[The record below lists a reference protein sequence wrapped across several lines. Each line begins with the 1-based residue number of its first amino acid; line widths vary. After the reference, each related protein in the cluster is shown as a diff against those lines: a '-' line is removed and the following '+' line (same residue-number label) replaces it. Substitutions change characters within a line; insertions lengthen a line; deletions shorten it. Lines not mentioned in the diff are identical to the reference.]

1 MFLLYILVF
10 IVCCFLL
17 YFSGNWLIDGLKRM
31 GKFLHWREF
40 MIAFFVMAFASS
52 LPNLFVGISS
62 ALHKIPQLSFG
73 EIVGGNLI
81 DLTLAVAL
89 AVIIGQNVIPTK
101 GKILERSAL
110 FTTFVAILPLLLIW
124 DGVLGRGD
132 GLILLSVFV
141 FYIFWLVLNK
151 ERFKEYSGNG
161 DKQITGILKEFRAF
175 IKDLGLIALSLI
187 LLLLAAEG
195 IVKSAQFFAIAFNL
209 SLPIIG
215 ILIVGFGNALPEIR
229 FAIASAKA
237 GKTEMILGNLMGAV
251 IIPATLVLGIVALIC
266 PIIIPSFTPFAI
278 ARIFLIIAAIVFYI
292 FTRTHRKI
300 TKRESIIL
308 LLLYITFVIVEI
320 LIK

>member
-1 MFLLYILVF
+1 MFFLYTLVF
-10 IVCCFLL
+10 IISCFIL

-31 GKFLHWREF
+31 GRFLRWREF
-40 MIAFFVMAFASS
+40 IVAFFVMAFAAS

-73 EIVGGNLI
+73 DIVGGNLI

-89 AVIIGQNVIPTK
+89 AVLIGKNAIPTK

-151 ERFKEYSGNG
+151 ERFREFSG
-161 DKQITGILKEFRAF
+161 DEEKQVLNILKEFRIF
-175 IKDLGLIALSLI
+175 IKDLGLIVLSFV

-195 IVKSAQFFAIAFNL
+195 IVQSAKFFAVSLNI

-215 ILIVGFGNALPEIR
+215 ILIVALGNTLPEIR
-229 FAIASAKA
+229 FAVASAKA

-251 IIPATLVLGIVALIC
+251 IIPATLVLGTVALIH
-266 PIIIPSFTPFAI
+266 PIVIPDFTPFAI
-278 ARIFLIIAAIVFYI
+278 ARIFLIISAIVFYI

-300 TKRESIIL
+300 TAKEAVFLLSIYAL
-308 LLLYITFVIVEI
+308 FVLIEI
-320 LIK
+320 WIR

>member
-1 MFLLYILVF
+1 MFILYSLIF
-10 IVCCFLL
+10 ITSCVAL

-31 GKFLHWREF
+31 GRFLRWREF
-40 MIAFFVMAFASS
+40 IIAFFVMAFAGS

-73 EIVGGNLI
+73 DIVGGNLI

-89 AVIIGQNVIPTK
+89 AVLIGGNAIPTK

-151 ERFKEYSGNG
+151 ERFREFSG
-161 DKQITGILKEFRAF
+161 DEKKQMPSILKEFKVF
-175 IKDLGLIALSLI
+175 MKDLGLIVLSFI

-195 IVKSAQFFAIAFNL
+195 IVQSAKFFVVALNI

-215 ILIVGFGNALPEIR
+215 ILVVGLGNTLPEIR
-229 FAIASAKA
+229 FAVASAKA

-251 IIPATLVLGIVALIC
+251 IMPATLVLGIVALIS
-266 PIIIPSFTPFAI
+266 PIIVPNFTPFAI
-278 ARIFLIIAAIVFYI
+278 ARIFLIISAVAFYI
-292 FTRTHRKI
+292 FTRRHGKI
-300 TKRESIIL
+300 TKKEAIIL
-308 LLLYITFVIVEI
+308 LSLYVAFVIIEI

>member
-1 MFLLYILVF
+1 MFILYSF
-10 IVCCFLL
+10 IFIISCAIL
-17 YFSGNWLIDGLKRM
+17 YFSGNWLIDGLKRI
-31 GKFLHWREF
+31 GRFLRWREF
-40 MIAFFVMAFASS
+40 IIAFFVMAFASS

-62 ALHKIPQLSFG
+62 ALHRVPQLSFG

-89 AVIIGQNVIPTK
+89 AIFIGKNAIPTK

-132 GLILLSVFV
+132 GLILLSIFV

-151 ERFKEYSGNG
+151 ERFKEFSGNG
-161 DKQITGILKEFRAF
+161 EKEMQSILKEFKLF
-175 IKDLGLIALSLI
+175 IKDLGFIILSVI
-187 LLLLAAEG
+187 FLLLAAEG
-195 IVKSAQFFAIAFNL
+195 IVQSAKFFAVTLNI

-215 ILIVGFGNALPEIR
+215 ILIVGLGNTLPEIR

-251 IIPATLVLGIVALIC
+251 IMPATLVLGTVALIC
-266 PIIIPSFTPFAI
+266 PIVIPSFTPFAI
-278 ARIFLIIAAIVFYI
+278 ARTFLIIAAIVFYI

-300 TKRESIIL
+300 TGKEAVFL
-308 LLLYITFVIVEI
+308 LLIYVVFVAIEI
-320 LIK
+320 LIR

>member
-1 MFLLYILVF
+1 MFVLYSLVF
-10 IVCCFLL
+10 ISSCAVL
-17 YFSGNWLIDGLKRM
+17 YFSGNWLIDGLKRIAR
-31 GKFLHWREF
+31 FLHWREF
-40 MIAFFVMAFASS
+40 IIAFFVMAFAGS

-62 ALHKIPQLSFG
+62 ALHKVPQLSFG
-73 EIVGGNLI
+73 DVVGGNLI

-89 AVIIGQNVIPTK
+89 AVLIGGNVIPTK

-141 FYIFWLVLNK
+141 FYIFWLALNK
-151 ERFKEYSGNG
+151 ERFREFSG
-161 DKQITGILKEFRAF
+161 DEEEQMPSILKEFKIF
-175 IKDLGLIALSLI
+175 MKDLGLIILSVI
-187 LLLLAAEG
+187 FLLLAAEG
-195 IVKSAQFFAIAFNL
+195 IVQSAEFFAVALNI

-215 ILIVGFGNALPEIR
+215 ILIVGLGNTLPEIR

-251 IIPATLVLGIVALIC
+251 IMPATLVLGTVALIC
-266 PIIIPSFTPFAI
+266 PIIVPNFTPFAI
-278 ARIFLIIAAIVFYI
+278 ARIFLIISAVAFYI
-292 FTRTHRKI
+292 FTRRHRKI
-300 TKRESIIL
+300 TKKEAIIL
-308 LLLYITFVIVEI
+308 LLLYIAFVIIEI

>member
-1 MFLLYILVF
+1 MFVLYSLVF
-10 IVCCFLL
+10 ISSCAVL
-17 YFSGNWLIDGLKRM
+17 YFSGNWLIDGLKRIAR
-31 GKFLHWREF
+31 FLHWREF
-40 MIAFFVMAFASS
+40 IIAFFVMAFAGS

-62 ALHKIPQLSFG
+62 ALHKVPQLSFG
-73 EIVGGNLI
+73 DVVGGNLI

-89 AVIIGQNVIPTK
+89 AVLIGGNVIPTK

-141 FYIFWLVLNK
+141 FYIFWLALNK
-151 ERFKEYSGNG
+151 ERFREFSG
-161 DKQITGILKEFRAF
+161 DEEEQMPSILKEFKIF
-175 IKDLGLIALSLI
+175 MKDLGLIILSVI
-187 LLLLAAEG
+187 FLLLAAEG
-195 IVKSAQFFAIAFNL
+195 IVQSAEFFAVALNI

-215 ILIVGFGNALPEIR
+215 ILIVGLGNTLPEIR

-251 IIPATLVLGIVALIC
+251 IMPATLVLGTVALIC
-266 PIIIPSFTPFAI
+266 PIIVPNFTPFAI
-278 ARIFLIIAAIVFYI
+278 ARIFLIISAVAFYI
-292 FTRTHRKI
+292 FTRRRRKI
-300 TKRESIIL
+300 TKKEAIIL
-308 LLLYITFVIVEI
+308 LLLYITFVIIEI

>member
-1 MFLLYILVF
+1 MFILYSLIF
-10 IVCCFLL
+10 ITSCIAL
-17 YFSGNWLIDGLKRM
+17 YFSGNWLIDGLKRI
-31 GKFLHWREF
+31 GRFLRWREF
-40 MIAFFVMAFASS
+40 IIAFFVMAFAGS

-62 ALHKIPQLSFG
+62 ALHKVPQLSFG
-73 EIVGGNLI
+73 DIVGGNLI

-89 AVIIGQNVIPTK
+89 AVLIGKNAIPTK

-132 GLILLSVFV
+132 GLILLSVFL

-151 ERFKEYSGNG
+151 ERFREFSENG
-161 DKQITGILKEFRAF
+161 EKQMPSILKEFKVF
-175 IKDLGLIALSLI
+175 MKDLGLIVLSFI

-195 IVKSAQFFAIAFNL
+195 IVQSAKFFAVALNI

-215 ILIVGFGNALPEIR
+215 ILIVGLGNTLPEIR
-229 FAIASAKA
+229 FAVASAKA

-251 IIPATLVLGIVALIC
+251 IIPATLVLGTVALIH
-266 PIIIPSFTPFAI
+266 PIIIPNFTPFAI
-278 ARIFLIIAAIVFYI
+278 ARIFLIISAVAFYI
-292 FTRTHRKI
+292 FTRRHRKI
-300 TKRESIIL
+300 TKEEAIIL
-308 LLLYITFVIVEI
+308 LLFYISFVVIEI

>member
-1 MFLLYILVF
+1 
-10 IVCCFLL
+10 
-17 YFSGNWLIDGLKRM
+17 
-31 GKFLHWREF
+31 